1 LITVT
6 RPRTHGSTIVSAI
19 ETPTGNVHDS
29 KGRFYVS
36 EVMTGRVT
44 RYEANGSGQTELDQG
59 LKAAADHFLDE
70 KALALIVTISKAG
83 ELAFIAL

>member
-1 LITVT
+1 
-6 RPRTHGSTIVSAI
+6 
-19 ETPTGNVHDS
+19 
-29 KGRFYVS
+29 
-36 EVMTGRVT
+36 MTGRVT
-44 RYEANGSGQTELDQG
+44 RYEANGSGQTELDKG